1 MKLKKLMILSLG
13 IFMGASLAS
22 CGGETETT
30 TTTTTGTSATTTTTQ
45 VTPTTTT
52 TGGGSSTTTTTTTIA
67 PVKINLTKTFVLEE
81 NNAFYGA
88 MNVIVKDNVLDSVT
102 MLLGNYPVVIKP
114 VYVNNTIDSF
124 TFASVGDGIFYNIK
138 LTDSFSISGIKLS
151 KTTNGFKISNLAN
164 TIWCEVKN
172 NFTFESSNTIYDIST
187 KTFAD
192 GTVVNTT
199 QNSITVEKTD
209 RKYEYIFNGLNF
221 DINFYRDDVL
231 SGETKLRQDAT
242 NPFKLSATNSYDDDD
257 EHGFIVRDKEEY
269 ELYEDYTI
277 KNNTSYEYENN
288 VYGLK
293 IKKYT
298 EYEKTDKGYNMNIYN
313 VLGGKKV
320 IYVSAACE
328 CLDGT
333 NIPTKS
339 TYSQSG
345 QSYVVTVTYND
356 DLRPISQVMEN
367 PYMTQ
372 TMTYTYD
379 NTGNRTSDTESREM
393 FSLDANNNKVIEY
406 GTKDEKEYDSFGNVI
421 RMTSSEYNT
430 TSKAYEKK
438 SETLITYDSTGK
450 YQLSYID
457 ELYENGKIAGGNKQE
472 KTYDDDY
479 NLTKKVHYTYNATD
493 EKYYKESEE
502 TTTYEAGK
510 TTTIAIGYGEKETNP
525 TTTKTEKTT
534 SENETVT
541 IYSEYDTTTQA
552 YVKKTKLVETIGQ
565 NGLDETELSYEF
577 DGDTE
582 ILKYKGTIIY
592 GQNGLDYVHTSYNVD

>member
-1 MKLKKLMILSLG
+1 
-13 IFMGASLAS
+13 MGASLAS
-22 CGGETETT
+22 CGGETKTT
-30 TTTTTGTSATTTTTQ
+30 TTTTTGTPATTTTTQ

-52 TGGGSSTTTTTTTIA
+52 TGGGSSTTTTTTTTIA

-138 LTDSFSISGIKLS
+138 LTDSFSISGIKLT

-242 NPFKLSATNSYDDDD
+242 NPLKLSATNSYDDDD

-277 KNNTSYEYENN
+277 KNNTSYEYEKN

-298 EYEKTDKGYNMNIYN
+298 EYEKTDKGYNMNI
-313 VLGGKKV
+313 
-320 IYVSAACE
+320 
-328 CLDGT
+328 
-333 NIPTKS
+333 
-339 TYSQSG
+339 
-345 QSYVVTVTYND
+345 
-356 DLRPISQVMEN
+356 
-367 PYMTQ
+367 
-372 TMTYTYD
+372 
-379 NTGNRTSDTESREM
+379 
-393 FSLDANNNKVIEY
+393 
-406 GTKDEKEYDSFGNVI
+406 
-421 RMTSSEYNT
+421 
-430 TSKAYEKK
+430 
-438 SETLITYDSTGK
+438 
-450 YQLSYID
+450 
-457 ELYENGKIAGGNKQE
+457 
-472 KTYDDDY
+472 
-479 NLTKKVHYTYNATD
+479 
-493 EKYYKESEE
+493 
-502 TTTYEAGK
+502 
-510 TTTIAIGYGEKETNP
+510 
-525 TTTKTEKTT
+525 
-534 SENETVT
+534 
-541 IYSEYDTTTQA
+541 
-552 YVKKTKLVETIGQ
+552 
-565 NGLDETELSYEF
+565 
-577 DGDTE
+577 
-582 ILKYKGTIIY
+582 
-592 GQNGLDYVHTSYNVD
+592 